1 MFQKIVSFPKE
12 VLEFDLE
19 LSIIY
24 CIALKGLMY
33 IIGYDKSIMDTH
45 NGILFQ

>member
-19 LSIIY
+19 LSMIY
-24 CIALKGLMY
+24 CIAIKVLLY
-33 IIGYDKSIMDTH
+33 IIGYDTSIMDTH